1 MWSQITQ
8 IWVIVTHLKL
18 WIAVARHNFKW
29 VKNWIIYFSAAAPIR
44 FSRIIDMRWNLEREE
59 DGETICIYTIIYVA
73 YVLPSKHKRV
83 NQCWLNVGPPST
95 TLAQHW
101 LNIEAHFLSNVDF
114 QDIWISLE
122 LWPTSHN
129 TPESGMVMFFI
140 SKFRMDHVSDPHK
153 SPDLHMPSI
162 QERSNLLQSRRSV
175 RTKDQLHFS
184 LVNQE
189 WRL

>member
-1 MWSQITQ
+1 MY
-8 IWVIVTHLKL
+8 
-18 WIAVARHNFKW
+18 
-29 VKNWIIYFSAAAPIR
+29 IYY
-44 FSRIIDMRWNLEREE
+44 M
-59 DGETICIYTIIYVA
+59 YVA
-73 YVLPSKHKRV
+73 YVLPSKHRRV
-83 NQCWLNVGPPST
+83 DQCWLNVVPSST

-101 LNIEAHFLSNVDF
+101 PNIEANFLSNVVF
-114 QDIWISLE
+114 QDIWISPE
-122 LWPTSHN
+122 LCPTSHN
-129 TPESGMVMFFI
+129 TPESGMVIYFI

-175 RTKDQLHFS
+175 RTKDQLHSS